1 MKTLRYL
8 SLKKTYLS
16 EGGCK
21 ENNMQFHHSIA
32 NKTAMSRRGDVGRK
46 LLLDGNMISV
56 TKETDSHFQNL
67 QFLQRKQTIKC
78 I

>member
-1 MKTLRYL
+1 
-8 SLKKTYLS
+8 
-16 EGGCK
+16 
-21 ENNMQFHHSIA
+21 MQFHHSIA

-67 QFLQRKQTIKC
+67 QFQPGT
-78 I
+78 